1 MIQTGIE
8 LPYNWTPRA
17 YQIPVWN
24 YFHSGG
30 SMDRKRA
37 ACVWPRRHG
46 KDLLGLNLV
55 ATAIFQRV
63 GTYWHLFPEYKQ
75 GRAIIWDGMTD
86 DGRPFLDYFPKETI
100 SRRYE
105 NEMKIHFFHPED
117 SSKEGSV
124 YRVVGSDNKD
134 SLVGTN
140 PVGVI
145 LSEYALQD
153 PAAWDYIRPILRQN
167 KGWALFIST
176 VRGHNHWHKLF
187 NRVKSNPR
195 WFSELLTCRET
206 KRDDGTPV
214 VSEQDIQEE
223 RDDLMPEETIQQ
235 EFYSNWDAP
244 LVGAYYSNQMDQAH
258 KDGRIRLVP
267 YDKNLPV
274 ITSWDIGTDDA
285 NAIVFSQELGL
296 EKRIIDY
303 YENSGEG
310 VGHYVGILKEKGYKY
325 TQHNLPWDIEVRE
338 YTSGKARI
346 ESLRKSLKDF
356 EISGRVHVVQ
366 QHEVPDSIEQGR
378 RLLPYCYFDETK
390 CDRLIQ
396 ALKAYRK
403 KWNQES
409 KSFSTHPVR
418 DWSTHAVSAF
428 QHLAWS
434 SSVKRKLKEPKKQTQ
449 AVDDYQYV

>member
-1 MIQTGIE
+1 
-8 LPYNWTPRA
+8 
-17 YQIPVWN
+17 
-24 YFHSGG
+24 
-30 SMDRKRA
+30 MDRKRA

-55 ATAIFQRV
+55 GTAIFQRV

-86 DGRPFLDYFPKETI
+86 EGRPFLDHFPPEII

-105 NEMKIHFFHPED
+105 NDMRIHFKHPLD

-187 NRVKSNPR
+187 HRVKHNPR
-195 WFSELLTCRET
+195 WFTELLSCRT
-206 KRDDGTPV
+206 TVRDDGTPV
-214 VSEQDIQEE
+214 VSEQEIQEE

-244 LVGAYYSNQMDQAH
+244 LVGAYYSVQMEQAH
-258 KDGRIRLVP
+258 AQKRIGSVP
-267 YDKNLPV
+267 FERKLPV
-274 ITSWDIGTDDA
+274 TTSWDIGTDDA
-285 NAIVFSQELGL
+285 TAIVFSQEFGL

-303 YENSGEG
+303 HEASGEG
-310 VGHYVGILKEKGYKY
+310 VPHYVGILKERHDQFGYVY
-325 TQHNLPWDIEVRE
+325 DQHNLPWDIDIRE
-338 YTSGKARI
+338 FTSGKSRI
-346 ESLRKSLKDF
+346 ETLRKCMKEF
-356 EISGRVHVVQ
+356 GITGKIKVTQ
-366 QHEVPDSIEQGR
+366 QHEVPDSVEQGR
-378 RLLPYCYFDETK
+378 AILPYCWFDELK
-390 CDRLIQ
+390 CNRLIQ
-396 ALKAYRK
+396 AMKTYRK
-403 KWNQES
+403 KWNPET

-418 DWSTHAVSAF
+418 DWSTHGVNAF
-428 QHLAWS
+428 QHLAWNS
-434 SSVKRKLKEPKKQTQ
+434 LNTKRKDRYERKQREAQ
-449 AVDDYQYV
+449 DEYAYA

>member
-1 MIQTGIE
+1 ME
-8 LPYNWTPRA
+8 
-17 YQIPVWN
+17 
-24 YFHSGG
+24 
-30 SMDRKRA
+30 RKRA

-86 DGRPFLDYFPKETI
+86 EGRPFLDHFPTEII

-105 NEMKIHFFHPED
+105 NDMRLHFRNPMD

-187 NRVKSNPR
+187 HKVRGNPR
-195 WFSELLTCRET
+195 WFSELLSCKDT

-244 LVGAYYSNQMDQAH
+244 LVGAYFSLQMEQAH
-258 KDGRIRLVP
+258 AQKRVGHVP
-267 YDKNLPV
+267 YEKKLPV
-274 ITSWDIGTDDA
+274 TTSWDIGVDDA
-285 NAIVFSQELGL
+285 TAIVFSQELGL

-303 YENSGEG
+303 YEASGEG
-310 VGHYVGILKEKGYKY
+310 IPHYIGVLKERGYIY
-325 TQHNLPWDIEVRE
+325 ERHNLPWDIDIRE
-338 YTSGKARI
+338 YTSGKSRI
-346 ESLRKSLKDF
+346 ETLRKCLQEFRITGK
-356 EISGRVHVVQ
+356 VHVTQ
-366 QHEVPDSIEQGR
+366 QHEISDSVEQCR
-378 RLLPYCYFDETK
+378 AILPYCWFDEVK
-390 CDRLIQ
+390 CNRLVQ
-396 ALKAYRK
+396 ALKTYRK
-403 KWNQES
+403 KWNAET

-418 DWSTHAVSAF
+418 DWSTHAAAAF
-428 QHLAWS
+428 SHLAWNS
-434 SSVKRKLKEPKKQTQ
+434 TTKRKEKQKNVQ
-449 AVDDYQYV
+449 RVAQDNYSYV